1 MAFQKLEAFPSTYEV
16 KMHAL
21 LQAVRNWGGKWFFK
35 AKLIDDLQRGLVMKE
50 TVALDSAQAR
60 MRLPEAMADA
70 RATTFDLIQSRS
82 MIVWGEHCS
91 ECAAPTC
98 YTACSFY
105 TPRPDGHCRR
115 FAHGMETIDTG
126 SANKTP
132 LTRIAFRRWG
142 KLEGRGPVGALEK
155 ADAASLEQALQPA
168 LGLGLAFLARREAR
182 ARTAKHQALG
192 QKAPGEFDAL
202 MIEGAALSAETI
214 SFTLTFV
221 PVDKASPA
229 LFQSQFSLNA
239 DWTRVSIPVAD
250 IARTIDLTQDY
261 LVQIEPVGE
270 AEGLEVLFGLCD
282 FVTWAKAAQSI
293 APPSAPSTPAA
304 KAKVVVWDLDHTIW
318 DGILVEDGPEG
329 VVVKPGIREMIE
341 ALDARGILQSVA
353 SKNNHD
359 EAVAALAHHGLLD
372 FMLAPQIS
380 WGPKSAALA
389 RIAETLNLGL
399 DSFVFIDDQPFER
412 GEVGEAHKAVTVLAD
427 TEVLT
432 LLDRPQFDVPVTPE
446 SKGRRALYAV
456 EAARALA
463 AESAAGDMDQFLSSC
478 DLVLSLARLSASDAE
493 RVYEL
498 SQRTNQLNIA
508 ATRYSR
514 DDVAAMLSDANGGE
528 AWTLRC
534 SDRFGD
540 YGLIGFAYGDPKTG
554 LIRDFFMSC
563 RVQRKRVEAAFFA
576 WLAARCEAAGAHELA
591 ISYQKAARNGPA
603 LELFQNLGFT
613 LTLTDDTHGTL
624 ACPLPASFDG
634 HDIVRIEATLAKPSA
649 ALTSGAV

>member
-1 MAFQKLEAFPSTYEV
+1 MAFQKFEVLSSTSEV

-21 LQAVRNWGGKWFFK
+21 LQATLKQGGKWFFK
-35 AKLIDDLQRGLVMKE
+35 AKLLDDPERGFVMKE
-50 TVALDSAQAR
+50 TVALDNAQAQ
-60 MRLPEAMADA
+60 MRLPEGMADA
-70 RATTFDLIQSRS
+70 RATTYDLIQNRS

-91 ECAAPTC
+91 ECAAPSC
-98 YTACSFY
+98 YRACSFY

-115 FAHGMETIDTG
+115 FTHGQETIDAG
-126 SANKTP
+126 LPASTP

-142 KLEGRGPVGALEK
+142 KLEGCGPVRPLTKLE
-155 ADAASLEQALQPA
+155 AAAEEQAARPA
-168 LGLGLAFLARREAR
+168 LGLGLTFLARREAR
-182 ARTAKHQALG
+182 QRSASHRAKG
-192 QKAPGEFDAL
+192 QGPHGPFDAFL
-202 MIEGAALSAETI
+202 IEGAALSARPI

-221 PVDKASPA
+221 PVDKANPA

-239 DWTRVSIPVAD
+239 DWTRVSIPVTD

-261 LVQIEPVGE
+261 LVQIEPLGE

-282 FVTWAKAAQSI
+282 FVTWAKTAQTTT
-293 APPSAPSTPAA
+293 PLKLSAPAA

-329 VVVKPGIREMIE
+329 VVVKPGIREMIQ

-359 EAVAALAHHGLLD
+359 EAVAALARHGLLD

-380 WGPKSAALA
+380 WGPKSAAIG

-412 GEVGEAHKAVTVLAD
+412 GEVGEAHPSVTVLSD
-427 TEVLT
+427 TDAFT
-432 LLDRPQFDVPVTPE
+432 LLERPQFDVPVTAE

-463 AESAAGDMDQFLSSC
+463 AESAFGDMDQFLRSC
-478 DLVLSLARLSASDAE
+478 DLVLTLAPMSPEDAE

-514 DDVAAMLSDANGGE
+514 DDVANMLSDPQGGE

-534 SDRFGD
+534 ADRFGD
-540 YGLIGFAYGDPKTG
+540 YGLIGFAFGDPRAG
-554 LIRDFFMSC
+554 QIQDFFMSC

-576 WLAARCEAAGAHELA
+576 WLAARYSAAGAQTLS

-603 LELFQNLGFT
+603 LDLFLGLGFT
-613 LTLTDDTHGTL
+613 LEAADDNHGQL
-624 ACPLPASFDG
+624 RKNLPANFEGS
-634 HDIVRIEATLAKPSA
+634 DIVRIHLPAPEPMPARTTEA
-649 ALTSGAV
+649 V